1 MKTSIL
7 IAAAMAAILAA
18 PAQAQPPAAYRVVV
32 KLGDLDLAH
41 PAHAKVAVS
50 RLRKAA
56 GDACR
61 GGPAVSSD
69 LIARTQG
76 FQQCRRAAL
85 ASAVDRLDAPQV
97 REAYAGRRTGPIHL
111 ARR

>member
-1 MKTSIL
+1 MKTPIL
-7 IAAAMAAILAA
+7 IAAALILAA

-41 PAHAKVAVS
+41 PADAKVAVS
-50 RLRKAA
+50 RLGRAA

-61 GGPAVSSD
+61 GGPAINSD

-76 FQQCRRAAL
+76 FQRCRSAAL
-85 ASAVDRLDAPQV
+85 ASAIDRLDAPRV
-97 REAYAGRRTGPIHL
+97 REAYASRRARPIHL
-111 ARR
+111 AGR